1 MKESSFDEDYAYS
14 VYDRGDH
21 IVVDDLAES
30 SFAYAQD
37 IGYESEERYEI
48 RKKGLRL
55 GRFETLEDAKDFL
68 DG

>member
-1 MKESSFDEDYAYS
+1 MKESSFDENYAYS

-30 SFAYAQD
+30 DFAYAEE
-37 IGYESEERYEI
+37 IGYQSEERFEI
-48 RKKGLRL
+48 RKKGKML
-55 GRFETLEDAKDFL
+55 GRFESLEDAKSFL